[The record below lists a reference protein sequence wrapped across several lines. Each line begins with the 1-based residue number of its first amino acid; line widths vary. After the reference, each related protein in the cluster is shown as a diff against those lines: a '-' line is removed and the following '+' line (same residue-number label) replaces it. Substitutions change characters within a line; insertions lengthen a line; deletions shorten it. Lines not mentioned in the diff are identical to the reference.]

1 MSWDNSVSNVTDCR
15 MDHKD
20 SVPCMCRDIPGACQ
34 SYPEDTRGSFPGGKV
49 VPRFRMSLYT
59 FMEWFLETRIV
70 LLSTFDKFKS

>member
-1 MSWDNSVSNVTDCR
+1 
-15 MDHKD
+15 
-20 SVPCMCRDIPGACQ
+20 MCRDIPGACQ